1 MKGFDPSTGLGYIQ
15 EGDYIQVTLP
25 YARKAGE
32 GVLIGSLFGVCVVDG
47 AQGDSINIH
56 TEGVY
61 GLTAATGAS
70 TDATEWAKAYWDN
83 SAKKITP
90 VSTNNS
96 YVGVF
101 AAAKATTDAA
111 ARVRLNEFV
120 V

>member
-1 MKGFDPSTGLGYIQ
+1 MKNYVQ
-15 EGDYIQVTLP
+15 EGCYVEVALP
-25 YARKAGE
+25 YARSGGQ
-32 GVLIGSLFGVCVVDG
+32 GVLVGALFGVCVVDG
-47 AQGDSINIH
+47 ANGESINIH

-61 GLTAATGAS
+61 DLEAATGAS
-70 TDATEWAKAYWDN
+70 TDAVFGAKAYWDN

-101 AAAKATTDAA
+101 MAAKATTDAV
-111 ARVRLNEFV
+111 ARVRLNEMV